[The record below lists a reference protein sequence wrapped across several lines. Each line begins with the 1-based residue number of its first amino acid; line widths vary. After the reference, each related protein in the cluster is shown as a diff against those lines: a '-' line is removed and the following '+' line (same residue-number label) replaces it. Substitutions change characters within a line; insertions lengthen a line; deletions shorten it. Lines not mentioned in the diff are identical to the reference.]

1 MSLYIGLGA
10 NIGEREATLRQAIRT
25 LGERI
30 GALVGCSSLYETRPV
45 GFTSEHLFL
54 NAVAA
59 FDTPLS
65 TREVLRI
72 TQEVERELGRTAKSK
87 DGCYADRPID
97 IDLLLMDNEVCD
109 EPDLTLPH
117 PRLQERRFVLEPLC
131 ELVPDLRHPVMG
143 LTVSD
148 ILAQLNRLGIEE
160 IEHADDGLLAA
171 LNRLLPQLSASARP
185 LALEALEEMTASPY
199 THIYIGR
206 DETDEVQ
213 AMATLCLCASPTGCK
228 AWVEDVVVDATCRG
242 RGYAKALIAHL
253 QAESVRLGAKS
264 LNLTSRP
271 ERQAA
276 NNLYQR
282 MGFVPRTTN
291 VYRWSSK

>member
-1 MSLYIGLGA
+1 MPLYIGLGA

-45 GFTSEHLFL
+45 GFASEHLFL

-59 FDTPLS
+59 FDTQLS
-65 TREVLRI
+65 PREVLRI
-72 TQEVERELGRTAKSK
+72 TQEVERELGRTVKSK
-87 DGCYADRPID
+87 DGRYADRPID
-97 IDLLLMDNEVCD
+97 IDLLLMEGAVC
-109 EPDLTLPH
+109 EEADLTLPH
-117 PRLQERRFVLEPLC
+117 PRLAERRFVLEPLC
-131 ELVPDLRHPVMG
+131 ELAPELRHPVTGQTASEM
-143 LTVSD
+143 LTH
-148 ILAQLNRLGIEE
+148 LNHLHIET
-160 IEHADDGLLAA
+160 IERADDALLAA
-171 LNRLLPQLSASARP
+171 LNRLLPQLSSSARP
-185 LALEALEEMTASPY
+185 LSMDALSEMTVSPY
-199 THIYIGR
+199 TYIYIGR
-206 DETDEVQ
+206 DEEGEVQ
-213 AMATLCLCASPTGCK
+213 AIATLCLCASPTGCK

-242 RGYAKALIAHL
+242 RGYAKDLIAHL

-282 MGFVPRTTN
+282 MGFMPRTTN
-291 VYRWSSK
+291 VYRWKL